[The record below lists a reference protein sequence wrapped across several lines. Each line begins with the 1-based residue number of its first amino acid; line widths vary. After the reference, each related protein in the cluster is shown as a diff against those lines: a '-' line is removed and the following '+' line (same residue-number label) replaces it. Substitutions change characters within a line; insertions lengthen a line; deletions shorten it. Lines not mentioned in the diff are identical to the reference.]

1 MLWTQSKRCNL
12 YAKGYHKLHRFVNL
26 CAVDSKIIYILS
38 LCLLWYQD
46 HGLYKLTGQNKMTNS
61 LLHPL
66 RHLASLQCLSG
77 HQKVGLYMSTF
88 SKPVHM
94 YTACLNQSAQISV
107 VQINL
112 GSRLD
117 TRWILKILKK
127 CIWISWKCWGTPHP
141 KKYFNL
147 GSKCNC
153 SDRIWASDYECAL
166 QDLVGIK
173 ILHNQIPLLS
183 HRD

>member
-1 MLWTQSKRCNL
+1 MNIKT
-12 YAKGYHKLHRFVNL
+12 LHL
-26 CAVDSKIIYILS
+26 CIA
-38 LCLLWYQD
+38 YQVI
-46 HGLYKLTGQNKMTNS
+46 K
-61 LLHPL
+61 
-66 RHLASLQCLSG
+66 
-77 HQKVGLYMSTF
+77 KVGLYMSTF

-147 GSKCNC
+147 CSKCNC

-166 QDLVGIK
+166 QDMVGIK

-183 HRD
+183 HRDKKCFKRVGKPQCLQRHLPFGRFDKMWAALHS